1 MQNIDTKIKRC
12 TTNKIELSHVCPIKK
27 NTHQNI
33 YDLLLLNVEEG
44 FLNTQVSVKSK
55 KKCQILSPVI

>member
-1 MQNIDTKIKRC
+1 MQNIATKIKIRI
-12 TTNKIELSHVCPIKK
+12 TNKIELSQGCPIKK

-33 YDLLLLNVEEG
+33 YNLLLLNVEEG

>member
-1 MQNIDTKIKRC
+1 MQNIATKIKIRI
-12 TTNKIELSHVCPIKK
+12 TNKIELSQGCPIKK

-33 YDLLLLNVEEG
+33 YNLLLLNVEEG
-44 FLNTQVSVKSK
+44 FLNTQVSVKSN